1 MAFPAA
7 RYTLLELTAESTGDF
22 QLEAEEVAKGAHV
35 FESYIDSIHIPE
47 RQKAASQALNALALV
62 MTDGKRTGA
71 EFPWHQLQAH
81 HGKAALSALRE
92 AGIPARVESYL
103 CQRDSDR
110 KLQRQPESYTSRQVR
125 QIREVLRRVLRE
137 CSTLGYAETER
148 VTEILRPGGNKTARG
163 RTLTISE
170 FRALVSVCEKEATPT
185 SARDNLLIRLGFEA
199 GLRLS
204 EITAVQIEDLK
215 WNDRAGDVRIRIRG
229 PKGQRGRSV
238 SLSNAAL
245 VVVEEWL
252 EARGHEDGPLLCL
265 IGRAQKVEIKR
276 LKGADI
282 RLACNRRAEL
292 AGVELFSP
300 QDLRRSVAEGIVETR
315 PTRERVT
322 LQSLFDDEPQSAPE
336 ARLAFSSEG

>member
-35 FESYIDSIHIPE
+35 FESYIDSIRIPE

-215 WNDRAGDVRIRIRG
+215 WNDRAVAPCRFRMRLWWSWKNGSKRVATKTGPCCASSVAPRRSRSSGSREPTSGWRAIAGPSWPASNCSRPRIC
-229 PKGQRGRSV
+229 V
-238 SLSNAAL
+238 
-245 VVVEEWL
+245 
-252 EARGHEDGPLLCL
+252 
-265 IGRAQKVEIKR
+265 
-276 LKGADI
+276 GAW
-282 RLACNRRAEL
+282 RRESSRHARRAN
-292 AGVELFSP
+292 A
-300 QDLRRSVAEGIVETR
+300 
-315 PTRERVT
+315 
-322 LQSLFDDEPQSAPE
+322 
-336 ARLAFSSEG
+336 